1 MKTNI
6 VNDISTPVPYLA
18 KFWFSSYGPKC
29 CWPVRLQDSSKC
41 NISRRKW
48 MMKFIYGMQINTE
61 VFYMWTLSFW
71 MCVARNAPITQNKK
85 LAYLCHASIKTWG
98 MKLIFSLQIST
109 KVFYKLI
116 VSLWVCVAR
125 HPQSTQNNKFA
136 RSLQY
141 LKENMKDEADFL
153 PADKYQRFLQV
164 DTIILGACGQACP
177 NYTK

>member
-1 MKTNI
+1 
-6 VNDISTPVPYLA
+6 
-18 KFWFSSYGPKC
+18 
-29 CWPVRLQDSSKC
+29 
-41 NISRRKW
+41 
-48 MMKFIYGMQINTE
+48 MMKFIYGMQINIE
-61 VFYMWTLSFW
+61 VFYLWILSFW